1 VTSRLQPEVFGDFLL
16 VASLATSNMAE
27 VSLALRLGDR
37 SGRTFVVKRPRLGER
52 PSGRAAQA
60 ISREAEVLS
69 AVRAPG
75 IVALE
80 AAGELAGLPYVAVEL
95 LRGIPLDALLA
106 HASALPAGAAAAV
119 ALDLARA
126 LSALHAA
133 GWVHGDLAPSNVIV
147 SDEGEATLIDFG
159 LAARIGERHAE
170 IAGKPGYV
178 APEAVRAVPAVP
190 AEDVYGWGVVVAEC
204 ALGKRLFPER
214 SLAEAAARADAPAA
228 VEQAG
233 PCASAALRALRR
245 DPAVR
250 PDARELVS
258 VCATVELDREALAA
272 LVARASRSGKEAAPV
287 LTPTAP
293 MVVQSSQPIEEPAPE
308 RAARPQ
314 AERSPSSWRTLLV
327 AVAIGAA
334 TLGVVVGRVS
344 ARAREGAISFSG
356 TLPRKAQVEL
366 DGKVMPT
373 PIDGSPVPVAPGRH
387 KLMVRMPKGEPREYS
402 FEVRAG
408 ETLVFVPVARVVTA
422 PEDAKP

>member
-27 VSLALRLGDR
+27 VSLAVRLGDR

-106 HASALPAGAAAAV
+106 HAGALPAGAAAAV

-214 SLAEAAARADAPAA
+214 SLAEAAARTDAPAA

-250 PDARELVS
+250 PDAQELVS

-272 LVARASRSGKEAAPV
+272 LVARASRTGKEAAPV

-293 MVVQSSQPIEEPAPE
+293 MVVQSSQPTEEPPPE
-308 RAARPQ
+308 RAAQPN
-314 AERSPSSWRTLLV
+314 ERARAPSSWRTLLI

-334 TLGVVVGRVS
+334 ALGVVVGRVS

-356 TLPRKAQVEL
+356 ALPRRAHVEL

-387 KLMVRMPKGEPREYS
+387 KLMVKIKGEPREYS
-402 FEVRAG
+402 FEVRPG
-408 ETLVFVPVARVVTA
+408 EHLVFVPVTKLVA
-422 PEDAKP
+422 PTEDAKP